1 MKCIDA
7 IEGTAKKIIS
17 QMHTVFIDGG
27 LDDSEFIRN
36 IKAVIEA
43 TDQFLQDN
51 PELIEDRQLL
61 KQVLYRYSR
70 DIWLMGQR
78 GVEPQAPEFKDTLST
93 ESEEY
98 QTYYYD
104 YLYNQGLYPR

>member
-17 QMHTVFIDGG
+17 QMHAVFIDDC

-61 KQVLYRYSR
+61 KQVLYSYSR
-70 DIWLMGQR
+70 DLWLMGQR
-78 GVEPQAPEFKDTLST
+78 GIERQPSEIKEDLTA

-104 YLYNQGLYPR
+104 YLYNHGLYPR

>member
-17 QMHTVFIDGG
+17 QMHAVFIDDC

-61 KQVLYRYSR
+61 KQVLYSY
-70 DIWLMGQR
+70 
-78 GVEPQAPEFKDTLST
+78 LSVAGIPFT
-93 ESEEY
+93 PNKELSCRAASMILA
-98 QTYYYD
+98 TFHSTS
-104 YLYNQGLYPR
+104 PIR

>member
-7 IEGTAKKIIS
+7 IEGTVKQVIS
-17 QMHTVFIDGG
+17 QMHTVYIEDG

-43 TDQFLQDN
+43 TDQFLLAN
-51 PELIEDRQLL
+51 PELIEDRGIL
-61 KQVLYRYSR
+61 KKVLYDYSR
-70 DIWLMGQR
+70 SLWLMGQPDVDR
-78 GVEPQAPEFKDTLST
+78 QSSGISEELPS

-104 YLYNQGLYPR
+104 YLYNHGLYPR